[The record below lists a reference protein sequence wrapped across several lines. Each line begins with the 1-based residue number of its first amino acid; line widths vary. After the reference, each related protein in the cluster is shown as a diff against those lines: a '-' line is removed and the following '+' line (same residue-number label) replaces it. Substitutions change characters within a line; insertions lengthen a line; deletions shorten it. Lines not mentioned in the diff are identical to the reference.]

1 MPISDLLPWN
11 RDKEKYAMQK
21 REDADPL
28 ELQQEMNRMIESFFE
43 DPFRP
48 LSMRKWL
55 DDDRGF
61 SPRMDVS
68 ESDKEICIRADMPG
82 MDEKDIHLSLE
93 NNTLTISGEKR
104 VEKEEKGLTYHRMER
119 SYGSF
124 SRSIGL
130 PEGVDFDRIDAKF
143 KNGVLTVNIPKPE
156 TTAVQRKRIPIK
168 AG

>member
-21 REDADPL
+21 REEVDPL
-28 ELQQEMNRMIESFFE
+28 DLQREMNRMIESFFD

-48 LSMRKWL
+48 LSTRRWL
-55 DDDRGF
+55 DEDRGF
-61 SPRMDVS
+61 APRMDVS

-82 MDEKDIHLSLE
+82 MDEKDIQISLE

-104 VEKEEKGLTYHRMER
+104 TEKEEKGQTYHRMER
-119 SYGSF
+119 RYGSF

-130 PEGVDFDRIDAKF
+130 PEGVDFDKIDAKF
-143 KNGVLTVNIPKPE
+143 KNGVLTVKLPKPE
-156 TTAVQRKRIPIK
+156 AVVTQRKRIPIK